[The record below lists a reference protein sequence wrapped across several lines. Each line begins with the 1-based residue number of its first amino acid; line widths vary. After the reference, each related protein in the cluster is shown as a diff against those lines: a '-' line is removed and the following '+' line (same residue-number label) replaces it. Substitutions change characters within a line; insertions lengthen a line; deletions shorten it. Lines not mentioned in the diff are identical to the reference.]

1 MRLNICRI
9 KQALFKLYTIDFWF
23 DGGEQVIR
31 IKINSLTF
39 LVLILLDW
47 IYENLIEYF
56 IFW

>member
-1 MRLNICRI
+1 MRLNIFRI
-9 KQALFKLYTIDFWF
+9 KQALFKLYTIAFWF